1 VTAVIERSKERKGSV
16 MATPVSRA
24 VLEMEVELLAGFD
37 AELRARIVELEED
50 AAVYREVLVA
60 ALDALSTLTV
70 KYDALRERYREAC
83 DRARRQREEWLIAD
97 AEDA

>member
-1 VTAVIERSKERKGSV
+1 MTAVIERSKERKGSV

-70 KYDALRERYREAC
+70 KYDALRERY
-83 DRARRQREEWLIAD
+83 Q
-97 AEDA
+97 